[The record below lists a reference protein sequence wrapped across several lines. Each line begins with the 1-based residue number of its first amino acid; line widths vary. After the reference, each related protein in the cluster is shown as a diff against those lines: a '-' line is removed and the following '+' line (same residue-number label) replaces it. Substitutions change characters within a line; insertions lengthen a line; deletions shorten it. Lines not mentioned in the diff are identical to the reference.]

1 MWLLDYEPVKVFY
14 LGFLDALRLHR
25 CVLLLLQSHLLRY
38 RTIQCFVLNGVIFLG
53 SLLLFNHVVSPLLQF
68 VLSFATEKN
77 EEDVL
82 LDAYFT
88 GLSILYHI
96 LWIYPIYCLS
106 FILNT
111 VMYQDLADEAFAI
124 SRKCVSDKPR
134 RCVSALRRV
143 VDEMFRVLLN
153 FLYIV
158 WMHVLYFIPVV
169 GPVLYF
175 VHFCWLASLYA
186 FEYRWVSLKWN
197 TAERLQYFEKHWIY
211 FIGFGF
217 PVSCL
222 CFICPRFVDTGV
234 FAILFPL
241 FIFTSTMAQPKS
253 AQNSWVLPNRIP
265 IFTVAQTIAC
275 YVLRLAERHVPS

>member
-1 MWLLDYEPVKVFY
+1 MFY

-53 SLLLFNHVVSPLLQF
+53 SIILFTQVVSPLLRF
-68 VLSFATEKN
+68 VLSLAIEPGSID
-77 EEDVL
+77 EDKI
-82 LDAYFT
+82 LDAYFA

-134 RCVSALRRV
+134 RCVSLLRRV

-153 FLYIV
+153 FLYIL
-158 WMHVLYFIPVV
+158 WMHVLYVIPII
-169 GPVLYF
+169 GPALYF

-197 TAERLQYFEKHWIY
+197 TGERLQYLEKHWIY
-211 FIGFGF
+211 FFGFGF
-217 PVSCL
+217 PVSLL
-222 CFICPRFVDTGV
+222 CFAMPRFVDTGV

-241 FIFTSTMAQPKS
+241 FIFTSTMAQPKA
-253 AQNSWVLPNRIP
+253 AQNSRVFPSRIP
-265 IFTVAQTIAC
+265 IFTVAHTIAC
-275 YVLRLAERHVPS
+275 YVLRIAERRVGD